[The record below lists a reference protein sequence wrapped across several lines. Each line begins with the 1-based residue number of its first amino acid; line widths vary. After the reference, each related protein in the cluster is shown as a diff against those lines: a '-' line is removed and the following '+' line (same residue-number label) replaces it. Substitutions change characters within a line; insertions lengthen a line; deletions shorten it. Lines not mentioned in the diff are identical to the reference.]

1 MIANRFVNRFSKKK
15 IVWIQKWHILITLDP
30 LKKNLKF
37 WKMEVIVM
45 TFPKISCLGQIT
57 HLGIRM
63 THLVSQRWIRW
74 KNCFTILHN
83 ERGEERH
90 GVEHPQLWKH
100 SKCLITAVS
109 NLYQSVIFKPKLAKR
124 YSNTQAVICQWKL
137 HNYKTYLDYF
147 CL

>member
-37 WKMEVIVM
+37 WKMEVIVT

-83 ERGEERH
+83 ERVEERH
-90 GVEHPQLWKH
+90 GFILVTFLKKKLFRAIWWFWLKNRMMPSLPWICSQ
-100 SKCLITAVS
+100 
-109 NLYQSVIFKPKLAKR
+109 IFINFA
-124 YSNTQAVICQWKL
+124 
-137 HNYKTYLDYF
+137 H
-147 CL
+147 